1 MEQKKIRGLGV
12 SKTFSGKL
20 FVVEGC
26 DGAGK
31 STQIY
36 LLKKW
41 LDSQGYIVF
50 FTQWNSSVLT
60 SGAIKKAKKDNLL
73 TPTTFSLVH
82 ASDFADR
89 YEKLILPHL
98 RAGYIVLCDRYIYTA
113 YARDI
118 ARGCDPNWVRNV
130 YDFAVKPTATFYF
143 KVPLAI
149 SIKRI
154 LNGRTQLKYHEAG
167 LDMGFSKDPLESFQI
182 FQGMVKKNYD
192 DMSKK
197 EGFITLDASKSIV
210 EQQKIIRNYVTN
222 KLTGY
227 ISPYT
232 KKSKNEVIL

>member
-1 MEQKKIRGLGV
+1 MIQKKIRGLGV
-12 SKTFSGKL
+12 TDTYPGKL

-41 LDSQGYIVF
+41 LDFLGYIVF
-50 FTQWNSSVLT
+50 FTQWNSSDLT
-60 SGAIKKAKKDNLL
+60 SDAIKKAKNNNLL

-118 ARGCDPNWVRNV
+118 ARGCNANWVRNV
-130 YDFAVKPTATFYF
+130 YNFAVKPNVTFYF
-143 KVPLAI
+143 KLPLET
-149 SIKRI
+149 SVKRI
-154 LNGRTQLKYHEAG
+154 LNGRSQLKYHEAG
-167 LDMGFSKDPLESFQI
+167 LDMGFSTNPIESFRI
-182 FQGMVKKNYD
+182 FQGIVKKNYD
-192 DMSKK
+192 EMSDR
-197 EGFITLDASKSIV
+197 EDFAVIDASKSIE
-210 EQQKIIRNYVTN
+210 EQQELLRKIIMK
-222 KLTGY
+222 KLSGY
-227 ISPYT
+227 KSPY
-232 KKSKNEVIL
+232 KKNPQDEVLL